1 LPRSFAGGL
10 LNLLEAAGTVRLG
23 RRVQPAA
30 DAPPPEEAAAIARER
45 AERHRG
51 VERSRVEMMRRYAEL
66 ADCRCRFLLR
76 YFGENAAEPCGH
88 CDKCEAGSLTRMAAY
103 LDAHPA

>member
-1 LPRSFAGGL
+1 VAAAVRGPVARRKLARSLELPERRLTAL

-51 VERSRVEMMRRYAEL
+51 VERSRGGDDAPVRGTGRLPLPVPAAVLRRERRRAVRAL
-66 ADCRCRFLLR
+66 
-76 YFGENAAEPCGH
+76 
-88 CDKCEAGSLTRMAAY
+88 
-103 LDAHPA
+103 